1 MQRQGIL
8 VLRDRDMRQE
18 PGRGHGLGKGLRRER
33 CGLDAQ
39 LAMGAGVFFPHVPKD
54 PHLCRDDIEL
64 LGDLLSDLDE
74 PLAIVGADPLFR
86 RELVYHI
93 DSRERFRQRLSSG
106 SNALMGRN
114 GDDCWFRTGGR
125 RGFGLVEEPELI
137 GREFFAATPEALGD
151 EEVDLFLEGL
161 KPGLLALGLAGQS
174 RDLAVFLREEGEDL
188 LSVRREFKHLA

>member
-1 MQRQGIL
+1 
-8 VLRDRDMRQE
+8 
-18 PGRGHGLGKGLRRER
+18 
-33 CGLDAQ
+33 
-39 LAMGAGVFFPHVPKD
+39 
-54 PHLCRDDIEL
+54 L

-86 RELVYHI
+86 RVLVYHI

-114 GDDCWFRTGGR
+114 ADDCFRLRIGGR
-125 RGFGLVEEPELI
+125 RGLGLVEEPELI

-151 EEVDLFLEGL
+151 EEVDVFLEGL

-174 RDLAVFLREEGEDL
+174 RDLAVFLREEGEEL
-188 LSVRREFKHLA
+188 MNVRRAFEGLARHESLYMPYYAKHYKTDAKRRV